1 MVTDEDLNNL
11 LALIN
16 ALRRGPPSQ
25 DLLELEAKIDARYQV
40 TCKLAVYGS
49 LAPGQP
55 NHQILEELK
64 GEWEPGK
71 VRGELHSHGWG
82 MTMGFPAFRWI
93 AEGETIDIWLLT
105 SPELPEQWEILDRF
119 EGPSYQ
125 RSIVPVETDAGF
137 TVANIYELNS
147 RLRDPA

>member
-16 ALRRGPPSQ
+16 ALRRGPVSQ
-25 DLLELEAKIDARYQV
+25 DLLELEARIEVMYHASR
-40 TCKLAVYGS
+40 KLAVYGS

-55 NHQILEELK
+55 NHPILEGLE
-64 GEWEPGK
+64 GEWEAGK

-82 MTMGFPAFRWI
+82 LTMGFPAFRWVP
-93 AEGETIDIWLLT
+93 EGETVDVWLLT
-105 SPELPEQWEILDRF
+105 SPELPEQWEVLDRF

-125 RSIVPVETDAGF
+125 RSIVPVDTDSGF

-147 RLRDPA
+147 RLRNPV

>member
-16 ALRRGPPSQ
+16 ALRRGPSSR
-25 DLLELEAKIDARYQV
+25 DLLELEAKIEARYQV
-40 TCKLAVYGS
+40 SCKLAVYGS

-55 NHQILEELK
+55 NHQILVDLR
-64 GEWEPGK
+64 GEWEAGK

-82 MTMGFPAFRWI
+82 MTMGFPAFRWMP
-93 AEGETIDIWLLT
+93 EGEMIDIWLLI
-105 SPELPEQWEILDRF
+105 SPELPEQWETLDRF

-125 RSIVPVETDAGF
+125 RSIVPVETDTGF
-137 TVANIYELNS
+137 TVANIYELNA
-147 RLRDPA
+147 RIRDPA